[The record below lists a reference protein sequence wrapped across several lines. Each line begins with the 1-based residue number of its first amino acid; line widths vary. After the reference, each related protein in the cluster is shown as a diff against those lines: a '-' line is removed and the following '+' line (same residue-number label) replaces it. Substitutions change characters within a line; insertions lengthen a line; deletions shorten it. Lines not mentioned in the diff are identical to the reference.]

1 VNLPRPASGRAGV
14 GGAPVWKGERMKK
27 NLKPSKFK
35 LNSETLRSLEAPER
49 LDQVQGGNSFNCS
62 SSCHMDLCP
71 VSWA

>member
-1 VNLPRPASGRAGV
+1 
-14 GGAPVWKGERMKK
+14 MKK
-27 NLKPSKFK
+27 NLKPLK
-35 LNSETLRSLEAPER
+35 LKLHSETLRSLEAPGL